1 MIISNAKNIYEV
13 FFQLIRATGK
23 IRLYHQKS
31 NLHYNCLYSYQFC
44 YLLKVRNLK
53 SSNWLFNLYSR
64 CSCIYHF
71 GYVIIFLRNTFPIYP
86 PPPKKKP
93 NQTNKITKYVM
104 TKESHQHTGF
114 STFI

>member
-13 FFQLIRATGK
+13 FFQLIRATRK

-44 YLLKVRNLK
+44 YLVKVRNLK

-86 PPPKKKP
+86 LPPKKPQP
-93 NQTNKITKYVM
+93 NKQNNKICYDQRKPSTY
-104 TKESHQHTGF
+104 GF
-114 STFI
+114 FTFI